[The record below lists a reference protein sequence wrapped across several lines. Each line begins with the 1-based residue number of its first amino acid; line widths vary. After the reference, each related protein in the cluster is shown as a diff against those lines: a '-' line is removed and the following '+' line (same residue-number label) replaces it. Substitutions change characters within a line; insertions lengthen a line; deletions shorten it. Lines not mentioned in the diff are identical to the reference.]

1 MSCDLYAALEQLY
14 SSGLYS
20 CVVELYPFVGAS
32 QTLSAAEAANGALYQ
47 VCIAGAAYYWTW
59 FVKCICTG
67 TVPVTVF
74 LKHTNIIK
82 HLN

>member
-47 VCIAGAAYYWTW
+47 VPTY
-59 FVKCICTG
+59 V
-67 TVPVTVF
+67 
-74 LKHTNIIK
+74 
-82 HLN
+82 

>member
-47 VCIAGAAYYWTW
+47 VPMYSRDS
-59 FVKCICTG
+59 
-67 TVPVTVF
+67 VTNYI
-74 LKHTNIIK
+74 H
-82 HLN
+82 